1 MDWIGLLGLVFGLAA
16 LLVAIYGIRDVREQ
30 VKYLVTLERNRL
42 YARVIHK
49 MSRRFL
55 QPDEQNREAYLG
67 EMHEFTMLARALDS
81 NQTVESTQ
89 EFASKESL
97 ASAEEMV
104 RRGLG
109 KWRED
114 VDENRVNEV
123 LKDWQNDKNA
133 AVLRKIFGRP
143 RLVEPNKDLMS

>member
-1 MDWIGLLGLVFGLAA
+1 
-16 LLVAIYGIRDVREQ
+16 VREQ

-49 MSRRFL
+49 MTRRFL
-55 QPDEQNREAYLG
+55 QPDEQNREAYLS

-81 NQTVESTQ
+81 SQTVESAQ

-143 RLVEPNKDLMS
+143 RLVEPNKDLVS